1 MMAAAKP
8 SMFLDRYSCLL
19 CLNVLNEPVSLPCG
33 HNFCMICINDHWD
46 QLDTEEAYR
55 CPQCRM
61 EFPSRLKLHRN
72 ALLSNLLEKL
82 GKVMGED
89 PLFPNYTSADDA
101 TCFILTCQKP
111 TASKGSLNFEA
122 LSCEDAIQMHKKPE
136 DLKGNKWEEG
146 IGDLREK
153 LCWKHQRDLE
163 MICRTDKTCVCLL
176 CAANECKSH
185 DTVTPEEETAGRQI
199 QTQNT
204 NSKKKRRKQN
214 RWGRRR
220 ATTMEETAERS
231 QAESSLLA
239 THDRREAPRSPCH
252 SLEGAS
258 KDGDGDKPSIHPI
271 SNLLNPNT
279 GSRGSA
285 GTNPSQHRAQG
296 RKQFRAGRQATAD
309 RDKPNV
315 SIQEAII
322 PPVIQRNLKI
332 RNGLIKYSRLLT
344 MDPNTAH
351 RRLSL
356 SDGNTK
362 VTYEE
367 NENPHPDHPDRFDFW
382 EQVLCQEALSDTCCY
397 WEVEWSGGWIEIG
410 VAYKEIARKGESQE
424 CLLGSN
430 EKSWSMSCSD
440 SVNSAC
446 HNKMKTE
453 IRDPCSHRIGVYLDC
468 PAGSLSFYSISD
480 RMVLLHKFNT
490 FFTEPLYPGFYIGP
504 NSSVTICLADRT
516 ITP

>member
-1 MMAAAKP
+1 MAAAKP
-8 SMFLDRYSCLL
+8 SLFLDRYSCLL
-19 CLNVLNEPVSLPCG
+19 CLDVLSEPVSLPCG

-82 GKVMGED
+82 GEVMDED
-89 PLFPNYTSADDA
+89 RLFPNYISTDYA

-111 TASKGSLNFEA
+111 RASKSSLNFEA
-122 LSCEDAIQMHKKPE
+122 LSCRVAIQTHKTSK
-136 DLKGNKWEEG
+136 DLKENKWEEG

-153 LCWKHQRDLE
+153 LCWKHQKDLE

-176 CAANECKSH
+176 CAANEHKSH
-185 DTVTPEEETAGRQI
+185 DTATPEEETAAR

-204 NSKKKRRKQN
+204 KSKKKRRKQN
-214 RWGRRR
+214 RWGWRR

-231 QAESSLLA
+231 QAESSLLS
-239 THDRREAPRSPCH
+239 THDRRAVRGPRSPRH

-258 KDGDGDKPSIHPI
+258 KDGDGDKPNI
-271 SNLLNPNT
+271 
-279 GSRGSA
+279 
-285 GTNPSQHRAQG
+285 
-296 RKQFRAGRQATAD
+296 
-309 RDKPNV
+309 

-322 PPVIQRNLKI
+322 PPVIQWNLKI
-332 RNGLIKYSRLLT
+332 RNGFIKYSRLLT

-367 NENPHPDHPDRFDFW
+367 TENPHPDHLDRFDFW

-397 WEVEWSGGWIEIG
+397 WEVEWSGDWIEIG

-453 IRDPCSHRIGVYLDC
+453 IRDPCSHRIGVYLDY

-490 FFTEPLYPGFYIGP
+490 FFTEPLYPGFYIGA